1 MNYQSLI
8 VSATAA
14 LKQPF
19 RIDKELLT
27 VARVH
32 ESERSSTDIAVFRP
46 GGSAG
51 PHRHLHDEIIIF
63 LSGRAVFQI
72 GDQIRNVSANDIIS
86 VPAGVIHGTLRAET
100 DCVVVSISAKANP
113 IRPLPESAETKDP
126 LDTQ

>member
-1 MNYQSLI
+1 MNYELLI
-8 VSATAA
+8 VSATAD
-14 LKQPF
+14 LKPPF

-51 PHRHLHDEIIIF
+51 LHRHLHDEIIIF

-72 GDQIRNVSANDIIS
+72 GDQVRDVSANDVIS
-86 VPAGVIHGTLRAET
+86 VPAGVMHGTLRAET

-113 IRPLPESAETKDP
+113 ISPLPEAVQTKDP
-126 LDTQ
+126 LVT